1 MSNRQKFF
9 STGNIIVPH
18 WYLLSVVSETL
29 RKDDTTLAELANFE
43 ELALGYTDQLFRVA
57 LRLVRDHERA
67 EDLVQEAYL
76 QAWRSFH
83 RFEAGT
89 NLQAWMYKI
98 MFNLHYSQLR
108 RGKHEVQP
116 IDEMIAETI
125 AYDPPTPQFVTEE
138 EVQAALN
145 RVPKD
150 FQIPVILADIEE
162 FSYNEIAEFLQI
174 PRGTVMSRLHRGR
187 KLLRMELANYARNV
201 GYQVAE

>member
-1 MSNRQKFF
+1 MSNRQKIFF
-9 STGNIIVPH
+9 TGNIIALQ
-18 WYLLSVVSETL
+18 WYLLSVDRETL
-29 RKDDTTLAELANFE
+29 RKDDTTLAQLADFE

-57 LRLVRDHERA
+57 LRLVRDHQRA

-83 RFEAGT
+83 RFEEGT
-89 NLQAWMYKI
+89 NLRAWLYKI

-108 RGKHEVQP
+108 RGNHEVQP

-125 AYDPPTPQFVTEE
+125 AYDPPTPQFVTDE

-150 FQIPVILADIEE
+150 FQIPVVLADIEE
-162 FSYNEIAEFLQI
+162 FSYNEIAELLQI

-187 KLLRMELANYARNV
+187 KLLRMELANYARNI
-201 GYQVAE
+201 GYKVAE